1 MNHTIAFPLRRCALL
16 VSAALA
22 ATHAWA
28 TDAWVTDAPPT
39 DATMPV
45 VEVRGSPQAGL
56 ERPAATGSN
65 LGLSA
70 LETPA
75 SVETIGRLQLVERGD
90 ARVMDALSRAAGLS
104 VFPHPGN
111 GGSAIAARGFTDL
124 ASVTQ
129 LYDGMKQYGSGAL
142 TFPFD
147 TWSVERIDVLRGPAS
162 VIYGAGAIG
171 GVVNVVPK
179 KPQAGGPIRNELML
193 AAGSDATARF
203 GIGSGGALSEQLSY
217 RLDVSGNRSD
227 NWVPRGESKDATFS
241 GALRY
246 DVSPDLYVTLSHA
259 QSNQHPMAYFGTPLV
274 DGKFDPRTFG
284 QNYNVA
290 DGFIRYRDSQT
301 MAGVHW
307 TPRAGTTV
315 ASTFYHIRSKR
326 HWHNAEAYTWLPGTN
341 QVERGDYTEIL
352 HDQEQAGNST
362 VATVDGTLFGLR
374 NTVSGGFEVNR
385 STFGHTNN
393 SPYSGSSIVDLDNPV
408 PGQFVNVAGTYPKY
422 RVKARQYAVFAEDRL
437 QLDERLSLVG
447 GVRYDHDDVERR
459 DLVTPSASFDKTFT
473 NVGYRLGA
481 VYMLAPA
488 TSLYAQYSVAHDPLG
503 PLLFTNTSRAA
514 FDLARGRQVE
524 AGAKQLFWNGN
535 GEWTL
540 AAYRIVKN
548 NLLTRDPLDVTRSI
562 QVGQQSS
569 RGIEASFVL
578 RPTPDWKFEGNA
590 SVLRARYDDFG
601 EASGGQLVSRAGN
614 TPTDVPERLA
624 NLFASYRFA
633 PQWTA
638 LASLHHVGER
648 YADTANTLR
657 MPSYATTDLALR
669 WDVSAATTLTL
680 RGYNV
685 FDKRYA
691 QTAYYNQTQWLLGAD
706 RRYELQLHHDF

>member
-1 MNHTIAFPLRRCALL
+1 MNHAFPLPLRRCALL

-22 ATHAWA
+22 ATTAYA
-28 TDAWVTDAPPT
+28 ADDAPA
-39 DATMPV
+39 DATMPI
-45 VEVRGSPQAGL
+45 VEVRGTAEAGL
-56 ERPAATGSN
+56 ERPAGTGSN
-65 LGLSA
+65 LGLTV

-147 TWSVERIDVLRGPAS
+147 TWSVDRIEVLRGPAS

-171 GVVNVVPK
+171 GVVNVIPK
-179 KPQAGGPIRNELML
+179 KPVNGPIRNELML
-193 AAGSDATARF
+193 AAGTDDTARF
-203 GIGSGGALSEQLSY
+203 GFGSGGALSERLSY

-227 NWVPRGESKDATFS
+227 NWIPRADSKDATFS

-274 DGKFDPRTFG
+274 DGAFDPRTFDK
-284 QNYNVA
+284 NYNVA
-290 DGFIRYRDSQT
+290 DGFIRYRDRQT
-301 MAGVHW
+301 TAAVHW
-307 TPRAGTTV
+307 TPQAGTTI
-315 ASTFYHIRSKR
+315 ASTFYNIRSKR
-326 HWHNAEAYTWLPGTN
+326 HWRNAEAYTWLPETN
-341 QVERGDYTEIL
+341 QIERGDYTEIL
-352 HDQEQAGNST
+352 HDQKQAGNST
-362 VATVDGTLFGLR
+362 VATIDGMLFGLR
-374 NTVSGGFEVNR
+374 NTVSGGFEINR

-393 SPYSGSSIVDLDNPV
+393 SPYSGSSIVDIDNPV
-408 PGQFVNVAGTYPKY
+408 PGQFVNVTGTYPKY

-437 QLDERLSLVG
+437 QLNGRLSLVG

-473 NVGYRLGA
+473 NVGYRLGT
-481 VYMLAPA
+481 VYMAAPD

-524 AGAKQLFWNGN
+524 AGAKQLFWNGK
-535 GEWTL
+535 GEWTV

-569 RGIEASFVL
+569 RGLEATFAI

-590 SVLRARYDDFG
+590 TVLRARYDDFA
-601 EASGGQLVSRAGN
+601 EASGGKLVSRAGN

-624 NLFASYRFA
+624 NLFANYRFA

-638 LASLHHVGER
+638 IAALHYVGER
-648 YADTANTLR
+648 NADTANTLT

-669 WDVSAATTLTL
+669 WDVSQATALTL
-680 RGYNV
+680 RGFNV

-706 RRYELQLHHDF
+706 RRVELQLHHNF